1 MKQNKLGSYN
11 LLQTLGE
18 GEFGKVKLGIHS
30 ETGEEVA
37 IKLIRKDGIGS
48 DNRINK
54 VEREISILKNLKHPY
69 IVKLYDVLETEK
81 YVGLV
86 LEYASGGELFEYIL
100 AHRYLK
106 EKDAKRFFAQ
116 LISSVQ
122 YMHKCKIVHRDL
134 KLENV
139 LIDKNRNII
148 VTDFGFANQFS
159 TAADDMMSTTC
170 GSPCYAAPE
179 LVVNAGLYAGSAV
192 DIWSCGVILFAM
204 LCGFLPFDDDP
215 SNPDSDDINQLYR
228 YILSTRLVFPS
239 YISSEAR
246 DLMEKML
253 VPDPAKRCTLEF
265 VTRHVWLEDY
275 RDLLIPERRM
285 NDNSTFEPVIP
296 SILKRGLSTR
306 RSPHQ
311 PNRDRFA
318 PLANDGFIVK
328 QSNGHSEKELLTE
341 IQMTPSASSAT
352 YSSKLARQNSTR
364 SSKISKFITRKPV
377 KEIISP
383 PTIPEASTSSENY
396 PEKSLSTPYIPSN
409 PSKRPT
415 DPQPKEK
422 FLGFFSKSPAKAS
435 EDVDHSETLT
445 IDNSSPSLVSPCPT
459 EESLGTKSLFS
470 RLAEESS
477 GLSNL
482 SESGMTASTRSSVSF
497 KDPNMNLP
505 RRADTTSYRITRNSA
520 IRHDHQPYPND
531 NSSVSSSSG
540 SIPLPEPTQSSRFT
554 MAAVRRSIYR
564 KTKNPASTESS
575 KLPLTLSRK
584 TQESSNPKKNIH
596 APEKRSP
603 QQMQPQQQQNKKTG
617 KKMMDWIKKKSHGK
631 QQEPLVSAQI
641 ASAEL
646 TPTTAAPAD
655 RPHET
660 LEIPQAEIEGRGRT
674 LSSNALGLE
683 KKEESL
689 IDTSIQIHQGPIDRA
704 ALTSRPPQRIIKD
717 VSHILRVLG
726 IEALSD
732 DEDGPFVLKCTRRS
746 SSKHKEE
753 QSDLQPIYGEPS
765 IDSGEEIRFVV
776 EICRFKNLPGLFI
789 VDVKR
794 LKGSVWAYKF
804 LYHKLIDFL
813 NLNKDD
819 YL

>member
-1 MKQNKLGSYN
+1 
-11 LLQTLGE
+11 
-18 GEFGKVKLGIHS
+18 
-30 ETGEEVA
+30 
-37 IKLIRKDGIGS
+37 
-48 DNRINK
+48 
-54 VEREISILKNLKHPY
+54 
-69 IVKLYDVLETEK
+69 
-81 YVGLV
+81 
-86 LEYASGGELFEYIL
+86 
-100 AHRYLK
+100 
-106 EKDAKRFFAQ
+106 
-116 LISSVQ
+116 
-122 YMHKCKIVHRDL
+122 MHKCKIVHRDL